1 MRDKTTVY
9 SYNEHGELTKVKVL
23 AEKTVEVCLEKK
35 KQGVAYKITRKGKV
49 LCSGIMGVQ

>member
-1 MRDKTTVY
+1 MKDKTTVY
-9 SYNEHGELTKVKVL
+9 TYDEYGELAKVRVL

-49 LCSGIMGVQ
+49 LCEGVMGVQ